1 MSQIFRLTA
10 AQCGRF
16 FVGGLLLFWLLL
28 LLIWVVPADYGMVL
42 QWLKWLW
49 LIVFSI
55 TLLSYLLLLLH
66 RLGIR
71 LFAEHD

>member
-1 MSQIFRLTA
+1 MSQVFRLTA

-28 LLIWVVPADYGMVL
+28 LLLWLVPAHYSTLL

-49 LIVFSI
+49 LTVFGL
-55 TLLSYLLLLLH
+55 TLLSYLFLLLH

>member
-1 MSQIFRLTA
+1 MSLVFRLTA

-16 FVGGLLLFWLLL
+16 FVGGLVLFWLLL
-28 LLIWVVPADYGMVL
+28 LLIWIVPAQYSSLL

-49 LIVFSI
+49 LTVFAI
-55 TLLSYLLLLLH
+55 TLLSYLLLLFH